1 MHAGCNIV
9 AKSQALAALLAVC
22 DGFFDTDAVRPHVE
36 PVQAD
41 DVPAEYRALLVHQ
54 EHMTTVLERHCGEP
68 VRLEVLDTRQDSS
81 SYARKI
87 ALRPLTRED
96 VVEVGVARLVL
107 DSVDET
113 VRREILAGRRPLGE
127 VLISHNVLRRV
138 DARFFYRFT
147 SGSPILACFG
157 RPAMT
162 EAFGRVGVIHCNGR
176 EGVQLLEVVST
187 GGHA

>member
-9 AKSQALAALLAVC
+9 EQSKALAALVEVC
-22 DGFFDTDAVRPHVE
+22 DGFFDVDAVRRRVE
-36 PVQAD
+36 PMSAD
-41 DVPAEYRALLVHQ
+41 RVPAEYRQLLVHQ
-54 EHMTTVLERHCGEP
+54 DHMTTVLQRHCGEP
-68 VRLEVLDTRQDSS
+68 VRLEVLDSRQDSG

-87 ALRPLTRED
+87 ALRPFTREA
-96 VVEVGVARLVL
+96 VVEVGVARIAL
-107 DSVDET
+107 DAVDEA
-113 VRREILAGRRPLGE
+113 VRREILAGRKPLGE
-127 VLISHNVLRRV
+127 VLIAHNVLRRV

-147 SGSPILACFG
+147 SGSPVLACFG

-187 GGHA
+187 GEHG